1 MNQTQY
7 KLTLSQLKNP
17 GVKLLKSLIAGPKPY
32 DYSKLTYCHFK
43 NTADYYSF
51 RSSLLFHNTLAEIF
65 LGSDIQEDEEY
76 DMGWK
81 CLTYREEIVYGNFAN
96 IILSLRQDITNL
108 EEEVHNLS
116 RRLDN
121 I

>member
-7 KLTLSQLKNP
+7 KLTLSQLKDP
-17 GVKLLKSLIAGPKPY
+17 GVKVLKSLIAGPKPY
-32 DYSKLTYCHFK
+32 NYSKLTYNHFK
-43 NTADYYSF
+43 NSADYYSF

-81 CLTYREEIVYGNFAN
+81 GLTHREKIIYSNFAD
-96 IILSLRQDITNL
+96 IISLLRWNITNL